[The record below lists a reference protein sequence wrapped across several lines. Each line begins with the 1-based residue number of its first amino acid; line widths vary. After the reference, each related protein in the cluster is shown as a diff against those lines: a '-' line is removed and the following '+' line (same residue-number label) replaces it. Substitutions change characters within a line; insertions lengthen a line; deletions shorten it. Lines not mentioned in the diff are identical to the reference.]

1 MKKLETKDYKL
12 VKVKDK
18 QYVFLTGSQEVLEI
32 QNPLLEEYFD
42 STCNWNENATHEE
55 KFDKL
60 TSALIAMRDNV
71 HIREETETV
80 PQQVMLTFNTTHAC
94 NMACRYCFA
103 FTKEKRI
110 EPMSIHVAEK
120 AIKNLLKDFPNTKRY
135 LFYFFGGEPLL
146 CKDFIRETVR
156 RIEERFKEYPGK
168 DFAFLLNTN
177 GLLLNDKDL
186 LALFK
191 EKDFT
196 ITISLDGPQ
205 EVNDKNRLLVS
216 GQGSFKRIMANI
228 ELLRQA
234 NIKFNLR
241 ATISPRNQ
249 NLLDTFQ
256 FFENLAIP
264 YAYAFTISANEKDEA
279 ETKIDKRTWER
290 MQVDYLQVFN
300 FLTDKLLRNEEVFC
314 MDFKQKLSILSQ
326 KTIRTHGCEA
336 GRANF
341 IVDEQG
347 RYFACQNML
356 PYEASIGNLDNGIDS
371 TKRNRYKSQ
380 FVREMENCQQCWARY
395 LCGGGCQTERIFNTS
410 SLSTYCDISRFE
422 WEQILQAHIYL
433 QCKKETEEKS

>member
-42 STCNWNENATHEE
+42 STCSWNENATHEE

-103 FTKEKRI
+103 FTKEKHI

-120 AIKNLLKDFPNTKRY
+120 ATKNLLKDFPNTKRY

-205 EVNDKNRLLVS
+205 EVNDQNRLLVS

-249 NLLDTFQ
+249 NLLGTFQ
-256 FFENLAIP
+256 
-264 YAYAFTISANEKDEA
+264 
-279 ETKIDKRTWER
+279 ER
-290 MQVDYLQVFN
+290 KV
-300 FLTDKLLRNEEVFC
+300 
-314 MDFKQKLSILSQ
+314 
-326 KTIRTHGCEA
+326 
-336 GRANF
+336 
-341 IVDEQG
+341 
-347 RYFACQNML
+347 
-356 PYEASIGNLDNGIDS
+356 
-371 TKRNRYKSQ
+371 
-380 FVREMENCQQCWARY
+380 
-395 LCGGGCQTERIFNTS
+395 RIF
-410 SLSTYCDISRFE
+410 Y
-422 WEQILQAHIYL
+422 
-433 QCKKETEEKS
+433 K